1 MLALFIVCVVSGMIS
16 SAIKDGGENATL
28 SLTGV
33 GSSAG
38 PAGAVGAQA
47 GATGSGQQGAPAQGQ
62 TPHGQ
67 QSGPFA
73 GGAAATGNTHQFRV
87 CSSLAF
93 CSCLKTQFLS
103 VGFDYGFVLEKLRV
117 CRFSDISFLFFSS
130 PSFVLFTSDYGLLCS
145 GIPPLDVSDEA
156 MMGMVSGSAGQ
167 PSSAHAHAHSATHAQ
182 TQAHTHTTP
191 HSSAAGSSTE
201 MAPTSTSHAAHPVPR
216 APIAPSPL
224 SATSMP
230 LVWPL
235 VFRNRAAIVCC
246 LV

>member
-1 MLALFIVCVVSGMIS
+1 MIS

-47 GATGSGQQGAPAQGQ
+47 GAASSGQQGAATQGQ

-73 GGAAATGNTHQFRV
+73 GGAAATGNSPGLCFFV
-87 CSSLAF
+87 GSFVF
-93 CSCLKTQFLS
+93 CSCLKTQFLC
-103 VGFDYGFVLEKLRV
+103 VGFDYGL
-117 CRFSDISFLFFSS
+117 CWQHFFSAS
-130 PSFVLFTSDYGLLCS
+130 SRLPVCFGFFHSLLFSLCASDYGLLYS

-191 HSSAAGSSTE
+191 HSSAAGASTE

-224 SATSMP
+224 SATSKP

-235 VFRNRAAIVCC
+235 VFRNRPAIC
-246 LV
+246 LSLA